1 MPNYATNSALKSGTG
16 GDTSNGFQNMFVSQ
30 PMLDTLVLK
39 KEKDTDYVFSLK
51 SKRAYNSKILY
62 TAFLHIIKL
71 AEYKVKIKFNKDPL
85 AAEQNNYAITVVNAY
100 IVYDLDVCPNNPVRN
115 FTLKK
120 ILVWCK

>member
-30 PMLDTLVLK
+30 PMLDTLELK

-100 IVYDLDVCPNNPVRN
+100 IVYDLDVCPNNPVGN